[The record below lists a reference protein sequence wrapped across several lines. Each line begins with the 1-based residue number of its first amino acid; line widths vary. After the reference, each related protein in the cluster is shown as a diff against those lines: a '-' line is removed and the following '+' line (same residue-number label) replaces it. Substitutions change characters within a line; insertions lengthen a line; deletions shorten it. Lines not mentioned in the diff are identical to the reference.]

1 MKRKEIIH
9 LLLIAVAMMMFTA
22 CASSRRVVSDNH
34 QETKDS
40 VKTEL
45 QDSVHKQVAASDSAA
60 RKLIEDK
67 QTTATSSESGEYEE
81 TIQEHITE
89 TTDSSGN
96 RQKTTQRTTHRK
108 GSHSNQSSYDE
119 RLRMQQQE
127 INRMQKIIDSLS
139 VRTRSDVGTHW
150 EATDSL
156 SDTPEKNTRE
166 VRKATWQETARKNS
180 FALFLILVI
189 VLLLATI
196 KKHTDN
202 GQGKKEQK

>member
-9 LLLIAVAMMMFTA
+9 LLLIVVAMMMFAA

-67 QTTATSSESGEYEE
+67 QTTVTASESGEYEE

-96 RQKTTQRTTHRK
+96 RQKTINRTTHRK
-108 GSHSNQSSYDE
+108 GSHNNQSSYDE
-119 RLRMQQQE
+119 RLQRQQQE
-127 INRMQKIIDSLS
+127 IAQMLKTIDSLS
-139 VRTRSDVGTHW
+139 VRTRSNVGTHW

-156 SDTPEKNTRE
+156 SDTQEKNTRE
-166 VRKATWQETARKNS
+166 VRKATWQKTARKNS
-180 FALFLILVI
+180 FALFLVLVI
-189 VLLLATI
+189 VLLLTTI

>member
-96 RQKTTQRTTHRK
+96 RQKTINRTTHRK

-156 SDTPEKNTRE
+156 SDTQEKNTRE

>member
-9 LLLIAVAMMMFTA
+9 LLLIAVAMMMLAA
-22 CASSRRVVSDNH
+22 CTTSRRVVSDNH
-34 QETKDS
+34 QEVKDS
-40 VKTEL
+40 VRTEQ
-45 QDSVHKQVAASDSAA
+45 QDSVHKQFAVSDSAA

-67 QTTATSSESGEYEE
+67 QVTATSSESGEYEE

-127 INRMQKIIDSLS
+127 INQMQKTIDSLS
-139 VRTRSDVGTHW
+139 VRTRSNVSTHW
-150 EATDSL
+150 EAIDSL
-156 SDTPEKNTRE
+156 SDTQEKNTAE
-166 VRKATWQETARKNS
+166 TRKAEWQKKARQNS

-189 VLLLATI
+189 VLLLTTI

-202 GQGKKEQK
+202 GQGQKK